1 MENYQDSE
9 TKSTLLLDTQN
20 SDIEGIVLCPLT
32 TTATTTITATTTTTT
47 STTTTTTTTTFE
59 TEGTLYR
66 RAPIA
71 SLDCMEDF
79 QGCGDNIQGRND
91 PPQQL
96 GDRAGQGLISG
107 TIRYKPLGKS
117 GLRVSQLGLGAWVT
131 FNPQVSDEVAEEVVT
146 VAYDCGINVFDLSES
161 YSGGRAEVQL
171 GAILKKKGWRRSS
184 YHVLTKVYWNSKGDE
199 KGLSRK
205 HIIESIKASLD
216 RLGLEYID
224 VMVIH
229 RADDMCP
236 MEEVVR
242 ACHYCI
248 EQGMAMY
255 WGTSRW
261 TAVEIM
267 EAWTN
272 CRQFNCTTPIV
283 EQSEYHLFCRGKTE
297 LYLPEMYNKIGVG
310 TMAWSPLAIGLIS
323 SKVDDGTPVF
333 TRQSFKRKN
342 TPSLTWPDE
351 EVNIPAATARD
362 QGYTWLKDKGG
373 AEEQRKQ
380 QARLRELCAL
390 AEELGCT
397 LTQLSVAWSLKN
409 ENLHCVLIGA
419 ASVDQLLE
427 NLHSLQVAS
436 RLRPEHLTEVERILD
451 NKPVRPPMVSTLA
464 QR

>member
-1 MENYQDSE
+1 MLSAAMGGSARLSQPDVRSPLYINPEMREE
-9 TKSTLLLDTQN
+9 TSVHLSQPDVRKLLSSSPSDGFKSPVTQ
-20 SDIEGIVLCPLT
+20 L
-32 TTATTTITATTTTTT
+32 
-47 STTTTTTTTTFE
+47 
-59 TEGTLYR
+59 

-333 TRQSFKRKN
+333 TRQSFK
-342 TPSLTWPDE
+342 
-351 EVNIPAATARD
+351 
-362 QGYTWLKDKGG
+362 GYTWLKDKGG

-427 NLHSLQVAS
+427 NLHSLQGVAS